1 MPEYYTTQEAAKAL
15 GVCAARVLKMRR
27 EGKLVAYS
35 HGEKGCKSK
44 FFFKVEDVENFNLH
58 RNDPKPMEL
67 MKPLAPVG
75 AAKKQRKKAP
85 KK

>member
-15 GVCAARVLKMRR
+15 GVCRQRVLQMRR

-44 FFFKVEDVENFNLH
+44 FFFKVEDIENYNLH
-58 RNDPKPMEL
+58 RNDPKSPEQ
-67 MKPLAPVG
+67 MKPLAPVS
-75 AAKKQRKKAP
+75 AVKKPRKRAQKR
-85 KK
+85 